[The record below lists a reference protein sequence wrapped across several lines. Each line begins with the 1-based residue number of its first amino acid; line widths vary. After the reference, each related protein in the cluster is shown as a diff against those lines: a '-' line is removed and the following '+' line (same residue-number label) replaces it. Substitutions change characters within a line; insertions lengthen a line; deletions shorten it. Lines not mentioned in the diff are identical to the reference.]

1 MVRRLPEVWI
11 DRGGTFIDCIGR
23 DAEGRLA
30 VAKVLSTRGELA
42 AIREVLGL
50 EDDARPRCVVRMGTT
65 LATNALLEKRGCRVG
80 LITHRGLED
89 LLRIDDQTRPSL
101 FDLRRGRP
109 PPLTEEVV
117 GVSGRIDASG
127 AEVEPLSR
135 EEVLHAWRSLEVD
148 AIVIAFAHAHR
159 FPEHERRA
167 AGWLREAGALVFAS
181 HEVSAREGL
190 LARAQTALVDAYLTP
205 GLHEELRRLDAG
217 LDGELRIMQ
226 SSGDLAGLDVLRA
239 KDAIL
244 SGPAGGVV
252 ACREIAERW
261 GIGPVLGFDMGGTS
275 TDVCRYD
282 GELERQSEAE
292 VRGVRVRAPMLAIHT
307 VASGGGSICRY
318 DGHRFVVG
326 PQSVGAEPG
335 PRCYGKGDDVAL
347 TDAALVLG
355 RLRPEGFPIPLAPDR
370 SRAGLVEIAAQTGRS
385 IEACAQGFLD
395 VAVEQMAAA
404 IGEITI
410 ARGHDARDH
419 ALVVYGG
426 AAGQYACAVADRLG
440 IRRWVAHPLAGV
452 FSAYGI
458 GRAQEG
464 AHHAL
469 ALEGPLTDE
478 TIARAREL
486 AQTIAR
492 QHPHRAC
499 WLRLRHPGTLTDL
512 EVAMTEHG
520 SASCRDA
527 FDTAHEQLF
536 GYRRPEAEVEVVGM
550 RVHDWDRPEALPSV
564 ARAELGEPLDPHEV
578 GHPHR
583 LFVGDVWQ
591 LARAVERDALPV
603 GRPLYG
609 PALIVDP
616 VATSVI
622 EPGWRAWRD
631 ASDLVWVERIEEPK
645 AEIASTEVDPVRL
658 EVLGN
663 QLMSIASRMGAVLR
677 RAAISTNV
685 RDRMDFS
692 CAIFDR
698 EGRLIANA
706 PHIPVHLGSMG
717 LSVRA
722 VHAAHPDAVE
732 GDVFVTNDPAEGGSH
747 LPDVTVVR
755 PLIVDGTLRAFVA
768 CRAHHG
774 DIGSPTPGSMPA
786 FSATLA
792 DEGCVLRNLQLVEQG
807 RFREDV
813 IRAALTEVPF
823 PARRVDENVADLRAQ
838 LAACTFGAARLRELA
853 ERYGW
858 RVVDAYMHH
867 LLDFGAQAVTEALR
881 ELDFDVLELE
891 DALDDG
897 SPIRVRIEC
906 REPGWRIDF
915 TGSAAVHPENLNA
928 PIAVTRACVLYV
940 LRTLVGS
947 PIPLNEGC
955 LRPIE
960 LIVPPGL
967 LNPPPDAAVAGGNV
981 ETSQRIVDVLLG
993 AFGGVAASQGTMN
1006 NVSLGDGRFGYY
1018 ETLGGGSGAGDGFD
1032 GAHAQH
1038 THMTNSHIT
1047 DVEIL
1052 EARVPV
1058 RVRCFAVRRGSG
1070 GAGRWRGGDGLIREL
1085 QALAP
1090 LQVSVL
1096 SQRRE
1101 RAPFGLAGG
1110 EDGAPGRNVLITAGE
1125 PRDLGGRAQVD
1136 LEPGDVLRI
1145 ETPGGGG
1152 YGTGRRSG

>member
-1 MVRRLPEVWI
+1 MTRPEVWI

-23 DAEGRLA
+23 DARGRLN

-50 EDDARPRCVVRMGTT
+50 PEGARPDCVVRMGTT

-80 LITHRGLED
+80 VITHRGLED
-89 LLRIDDQTRPSL
+89 LLRIDDQTRPAL

-109 PPLTEEVV
+109 SPLTEEIV
-117 GVSGRIDASG
+117 GVSGRLDASG
-127 AEVEPLSR
+127 AEVEPLSKD
-135 EEVLHAWRSLEVD
+135 ELLAAYDALEVD
-148 AIVIAFAHAHR
+148 ALVVAFAHAHR

-167 AGWLREAGALVFAS
+167 AEWLRETGAHVFAS
-181 HEVSAREGL
+181 HEVSSREGL
-190 LARAQTALVDAYLTP
+190 LARMQTALVDAYLTP
-205 GLHEELRRLDAG
+205 GLQRELSRVAAG
-217 LDGELRIMQ
+217 LQGELRIMQ
-226 SSGDLAGLDVLRA
+226 SSGDLTPVDALRA

-261 GIGPVLGFDMGGTS
+261 GVGPVLGFDMGGTS

-282 GELERQSEAE
+282 DELERQSEAE

-307 VASGGGSICRY
+307 VASGGGSICRF
-318 DGHRFVVG
+318 DGHRFAVG
-326 PQSVGAEPG
+326 PESVGADPG
-335 PRCYGKGDDVAL
+335 PRCYGQGDDVAL

-355 RLRPEGFPIPLAPDR
+355 RVRPEGFPIPLDPRR
-370 SRAGLVEIAAQTGRS
+370 SHEGLTTIAKQAGRS

-410 ARGHDARDH
+410 ARGHDAREH
-419 ALVVYGG
+419 ALIAYGG

-440 IRRWVAHPLAGV
+440 IRRWLAHRWAGV

-458 GRAQEG
+458 GRAREG
-464 AHHAL
+464 THHAR
-469 ALEGPLTDE
+469 ALDGPLDDA
-478 TIARAREL
+478 TIARAHAL
-486 AQTIAR
+486 ADAIPRAYSE
-492 QHPHRAC
+492 RAC
-499 WLRLRHPGTLTDL
+499 WLRVRHPGTQTDL
-512 EVAMTEHG
+512 EVALADRE
-520 SASCRDA
+520 ACRHA
-527 FDTAHEQLF
+527 FDASHEQLF
-536 GYRRPEAEVEVVGM
+536 GYRRPEAEVDVVGM
-550 RVHDWDRPEALPSV
+550 RVHDWDPPSALPPID
-564 ARAELGEPLDPHEV
+564 RAPLGDPLEPAALGD
-578 GHPHR
+578 PHR
-583 LFVGDVWQ
+583 LFVHDAWHD
-591 LARAVERDALPV
+591 ARAIDRDALPV
-603 GRPLYG
+603 GRPIAG
-609 PALIVDP
+609 PVLIVDP
-616 VATSVI
+616 VATLVV
-622 EPGWRAWRD
+622 EPGWHAWRD
-631 ASDLVWVERIEEPK
+631 ASDLVWVERI
-645 AEIASTEVDPVRL
+645 AERAAEDASTEVDPVRL

-663 QLMSIASRMGAVLR
+663 QFMSIGSRMGAVLR

-698 EGRLIANA
+698 TGQLIANA

-755 PLIVDGTLRAFVA
+755 PVFASGVLRAFVA

-786 FSATLA
+786 FSKHL
-792 DEGCVLRNLQLVEQG
+792 DEEGCVLRNLALVRDG
-807 RFREDV
+807 RFREAA

-838 LAACTFGAARLRELA
+838 LAACTFGAARLRELG

-858 RVVDAYMHH
+858 VVIDAYMGH
-867 LLDFGAQAVTEALR
+867 LLDFGARAVREALGA
-881 ELDFDVLELE
+881 LDIDVLELE

-897 SPIRVRIEC
+897 SPVRVRIE
-906 REPGWRIDF
+906 RLDSTWRIDF
-915 TGSAAVHPENLNA
+915 AGTAGVHPDNLNA
-928 PIAVTRACVLYV
+928 PVAVTRACVLYA

-960 LIVPPGL
+960 LVIPPGL

-1018 ETLGGGSGAGDGFD
+1018 ETVGGGSGAGDGFD
-1032 GAHAQH
+1032 GPHAQH
-1038 THMTNSHIT
+1038 SHMTNSHIT

-1058 RVRCFAVRRGSG
+1058 RVRRFAIRRGSG
-1070 GAGRWRGGDGLIREL
+1070 GRGRWRGGDGLIREL
-1085 QALAP
+1085 EALAP
-1090 LQVSVL
+1090 LEVSVL

-1101 RAPFGLAGG
+1101 RAPFGLEGG
-1110 EDGAPGRNVLITAGE
+1110 EDGAPGRNVLIDARGE
-1125 PRDLGGRAQVD
+1125 HALGGRARVE
-1136 LEPGDVLRI
+1136 LAIGDVLRI

-1152 YGTGRRSG
+1152 YGPLRFRRTP